1 MDEGNQELA
10 EAAGQVA
17 NVVASGMSNV
27 LVADRVPAD
36 GGISAVTA

>member
-1 MDEGNQELA
+1 MDERNQELA

-27 LVADRVPAD
+27 LVARRMAEYQP
-36 GGISAVTA
+36 